1 VNRPD
6 SSLNLDR
13 REVDHPV
20 MPDRRFRGRARGVA
34 RIPCRVCFRAV
45 DLHPDFMERAGTGWV
60 LRCPECR
67 NAFPVRAEDSAAALA
82 LRSPVPVAVGTS
94 GATAPGASM
103 PPASSTTSPVVS
115 GDAPVTSA
123 SLRVLVV
130 DDEPDVRLLLN
141 AVLASPGVDIVGEA
155 DDGFDALDLVKS
167 TSPDVVVL
175 DLMLPTLS
183 GLDVLRAIRHDSP
196 DVRVVVVS
204 AMAEDGAERDAL
216 AAGADLFVSKLDV
229 TRRLLGAVTGR

>member
-1 VNRPD
+1 
-6 SSLNLDR
+6 
-13 REVDHPV
+13 
-20 MPDRRFRGRARGVA
+20 
-34 RIPCRVCFRAV
+34 
-45 DLHPDFMERAGTGWV
+45 
-60 LRCPECR
+60 
-67 NAFPVRAEDSAAALA
+67 
-82 LRSPVPVAVGTS
+82 
-94 GATAPGASM
+94 
-103 PPASSTTSPVVS
+103 
-115 GDAPVTSA
+115 
-123 SLRVLVV
+123 
-130 DDEPDVRLLLN
+130 
-141 AVLASPGVDIVGEA
+141 
-155 DDGFDALDLVKS
+155 VKS